1 MALVLLEELVLCTV
15 VRQRFPGV
23 DRIIK
28 PLLMTNL
35 ERLLVYHT
43 VWLIIPLL
51 NIYALFFLMSLKAIE
66 FNKEKII

>member
-35 ERLLVYHT
+35 ERLLVYLT
-43 VWLIIPLL
+43 VWLISPLL
-51 NIYALFFLMSLKAIE
+51 NIYVLFFLMSLMAIE
-66 FNKEKII
+66 FNMEKII